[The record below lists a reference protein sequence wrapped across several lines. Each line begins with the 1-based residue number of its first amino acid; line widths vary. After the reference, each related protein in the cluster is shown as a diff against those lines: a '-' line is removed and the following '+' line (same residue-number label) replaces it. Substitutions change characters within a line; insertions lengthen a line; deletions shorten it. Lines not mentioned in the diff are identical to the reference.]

1 MKKPKYTLLA
11 LLASSF
17 FLTACG
23 TLEPQALPSQP
34 EISTIHYA
42 ASGNLENTRAYIYG
56 GRTLLV
62 VEGST
67 SFLTV
72 IDENGHKV
80 QTEQIGNYVRLPMY
94 LPKFTVSINGHLSM
108 FNTPAQKAPEAQ
120 PMPAV
125 DNSAMSKLLEMSRL
139 QIEEVQKL
147 VENASKSEN
156 PSAELAKATKR
167 IEEIEASLTSAASA
181 FVRVS
186 FKTSSI
192 EFKPTD
198 EQAKVLIEAGQ
209 NAKLVNV
216 NGHTDSKIA
225 GPRDAKIALGRAL
238 AARNFLVDNGV
249 DAEKIK
255 VFSYADKNFLV
266 PNTTEENRTI
276 NRRVEIEFINKATRK
291 VATAETPNE

>member
-11 LLASSF
+11 LLASSV

-62 VEGST
+62 VDGST
-67 SFLTV
+67 TFLTV
-72 IDENGHKV
+72 TDENGHKV

-108 FNTPAQKAPEAQ
+108 FNVPAQKAPEVQ
-120 PMPAV
+120 PMPTA
-125 DNSAMSKLLEMSRL
+125 DNSAMTKLLELSRV
-139 QIEEVQKL
+139 QIEEVQQL
-147 VENASKSEN
+147 IEHASKAEN
-156 PSAELAKATKR
+156 PSAELAQATKR
-167 IEEIEASLTSAASA
+167 MEEIEARLVGAASA

-186 FKTSSI
+186 FETASI
-192 EFKPTD
+192 EFKPSE

-209 NAKLVNV
+209 NAKRVNV
-216 NGHTDSKIA
+216 NGHTDSRIA

-238 AARNFLVDNGV
+238 AARNFLIDNGV
-249 DAEKIK
+249 AAEKIK
-255 VFSYADKNFLV
+255 VFSHADKNFLV
-266 PNTTEENRTI
+266 PNTTAENRTI
-276 NRRVEIEFINKATRK
+276 NRRVEIEFINNAARK
-291 VATAETPNE
+291 VARAETPNE